1 MKSNFEQRELKID
14 MLQPGKRRPW
24 AQAGQ
29 VELARLAALIK
40 ARGRVGFIVVQR
52 LEKKRILRSSKS
64 SRGSVAGMQRK

>member
-1 MKSNFEQRELKID
+1 VKSNFEQRELKID
-14 MLQPGKRRPW
+14 MLQSGKCRPW

-52 LEKKRILRSSKS
+52 LKKSES
-64 SRGSVAGMQRK
+64 